1 MSLIH
6 AEGITKI
13 YRRGSEEIHALK
25 GVSLTVHQGEF
36 LSIVGPSGSGKS
48 GLMNILGCLDTPT
61 AGTLSIQG
69 VEVSSLSERD
79 RVHIRRETIGF
90 VFQQFFLIPTM
101 TAKENLE
108 LPLLFS
114 RKKPDPTKTE
124 SVLDLL
130 GLSHRGDH
138 LPHQLS
144 GGEMQRVAIG
154 RALMNDPRIILADE
168 PTGNLDSVTSE
179 KIYDIFRELSR
190 RNITLIIVT
199 HNSELARRADRM
211 ITIRDGLLYESE
223 PEVCCPCPA

>member
-6 AEGITKI
+6 ADGLTKI

-25 GVSLTVHQGEF
+25 GVSLTVEQGEF
-36 LSIVGPSGSGKS
+36 VSIVGPSGSGKTA
-48 GLMNILGCLDTPT
+48 LMNILGCLDAPSG
-61 AGTLSIQG
+61 GTLTING
-69 VEVSSLSERD
+69 VDVTSLKERG
-79 RVHIRRETIGF
+79 RVTIRRDTIGF

-114 RKKPDPTKTE
+114 RRRPDPVKTE
-124 SVLDLL
+124 SILELL

-154 RALMNDPRIILADE
+154 RALMNDPQIILADE
-168 PTGNLDSVTSE
+168 PTGKLDSVTSE
-179 KIYDIFRELSR
+179 KIFDLFHQLSK

-199 HNSELARRADRM
+199 HNAELARRAGRM
-211 ITIRDGLLYESE
+211 ITIRDGLLIDGALTGCLPYSS
-223 PEVCCPCPA
+223 

>member
-6 AEGITKI
+6 ADGLTKI

-25 GVSLTVHQGEF
+25 GVSLTVEQGEF
-36 LSIVGPSGSGKS
+36 VSIVGPSGSGKTA
-48 GLMNILGCLDTPT
+48 LMNILGCLDAPSG
-61 AGTLSIQG
+61 GTLTING
-69 VEVSSLSERD
+69 VDVTSLKERG
-79 RVHIRRETIGF
+79 RVTIRRDTIGF

-114 RKKPDPTKTE
+114 RRRPDPVKTE
-124 SVLDLL
+124 SILELL

-154 RALMNDPRIILADE
+154 RALMNDPQIILADE

-179 KIYDIFRELSR
+179 KIFDLFHQLSK

-199 HNSELARRADRM
+199 HNAELARRAGRM
-211 ITIRDGLLYESE
+211 ITIRDGLLIDGALTGCLPSSS
-223 PEVCCPCPA
+223 